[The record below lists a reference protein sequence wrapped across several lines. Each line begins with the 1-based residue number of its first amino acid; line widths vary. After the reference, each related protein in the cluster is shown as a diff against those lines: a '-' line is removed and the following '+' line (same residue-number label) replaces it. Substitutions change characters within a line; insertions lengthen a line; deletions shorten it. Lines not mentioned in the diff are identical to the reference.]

1 MWAGDPLLTSH
12 PLGTPVWVA
21 ALVLDPSEVR
31 EEPMDE
37 QVAAPMDDVDPYTDT
52 RQFKPAI

>member
-1 MWAGDPLLTSH
+1 MTSH